1 MTRFV
6 KCRMCQRKV
15 PERQPVIE
23 EAGDRMCAY
32 DWRCTTI
39 AMRRLGIDPRAAE
52 RRAKRMY
59 EAEERDAA

>member
-15 PERQPVIE
+15 PERQTVIE
-23 EAGDRMCAY
+23 EDGDRMCAY

-39 AMRRLGIDPRAAE
+39 AMRRLGIETHAAE
-52 RRAKRMY
+52 RLARRIY
-59 EAEERDAA
+59 EADEVAA